1 MTRNW
6 TGCGTALVTPFTTDG
21 TVDEPAV
28 RRLAARQIDAGVH
41 FLVPCGTTGESPT
54 LTPAEMRRVV
64 ELVVETAAGRV
75 PVLAG
80 AGGNDTRSVIA
91 LAADMQRVGADGI
104 LSVTPYYN
112 RPTQEGLVQH
122 YRAIA
127 DSTSLPVVV
136 YNVPGRTGCNVEVD
150 TLCRLAQI
158 PNIVGVKEAS
168 ANMPQMCEVCRAVPT
183 GFSVLSGDDL
193 LTVPL
198 MSVGGSGVISVASN
212 EVPAEMAQLASSALQ
227 GDFDTARR
235 LHSRL
240 LPLMQINFIEANPI
254 PVKAAMAHLGLLE
267 PRYRL
272 PMVAPTPASLA
283 RIVAVLDELET
294 TPRLRPAA
302 SS

>member
-6 TGCGTALVTPFTTDG
+6 TGCGTALVTPFTTG
-21 TVDEPAV
+21 GAVDEPAV
-28 RRLAARQIDAGVH
+28 RRLAERQIDAGIH

-54 LTPAEMRRVV
+54 LTPTEVRRVV

-91 LAADMQRVGADGI
+91 LVADMQRVGADGI

-112 RPTQEGLVQH
+112 KPTQEGLVQH
-122 YRAIA
+122 YCAIA
-127 DSTSLPVVV
+127 DSTSLPIIV

-150 TLCRLAQI
+150 TLCRLSKI
-158 PNIVGVKEAS
+158 SNIVGVKEAS
-168 ANMPQMCEVCRAVPT
+168 ANMTQMCAICRAVPA

-198 MSVGGSGVISVASN
+198 MSVGGAGVISVTSN
-212 EVPAEMAQLASSALQ
+212 EMPVEMAQLASAALR

-235 LHSRL
+235 LHTRL
-240 LPLMQINFIEANPI
+240 FPLMQINFIEANPI

-267 PRYRL
+267 PHYRL
-272 PMVAPTPASLA
+272 PMVMPMPASLA
-283 RIVAVLDELET
+283 RIVAVLDELENT
-294 TPRLRPAA
+294 SLLRPAA

>member
-6 TGCGTALVTPFTTDG
+6 TGCGTALVTPFTTG
-21 TVDEPAV
+21 GAVDEPAV
-28 RRLAARQIDAGVH
+28 RRLAERQIDAGIH

-54 LTPAEMRRVV
+54 LTPTEVRRVV

-91 LAADMQRVGADGI
+91 LVADMQRVGADGI

-112 RPTQEGLVQH
+112 KPTQEGLVQH
-122 YRAIA
+122 YCAIA
-127 DSTSLPVVV
+127 DSTSLPIIV

-168 ANMPQMCEVCRAVPT
+168 ANMPQMCAVCRAVPT

-198 MSVGGSGVISVASN
+198 MSVGGAGVISVTSN
-212 EVPAEMAQLASSALQ
+212 EMQVKMAQLASAALR

-235 LHSRL
+235 LHTRL
-240 LPLMQINFIEANPI
+240 FPLMQINFIEANPI

-267 PRYRL
+267 PHYRL
-272 PMVAPTPASLA
+272 PMVMPMPASLA
-283 RIVAVLDELET
+283 RIVAVLDELENT
-294 TPRLRPAA
+294 SLLRPAA